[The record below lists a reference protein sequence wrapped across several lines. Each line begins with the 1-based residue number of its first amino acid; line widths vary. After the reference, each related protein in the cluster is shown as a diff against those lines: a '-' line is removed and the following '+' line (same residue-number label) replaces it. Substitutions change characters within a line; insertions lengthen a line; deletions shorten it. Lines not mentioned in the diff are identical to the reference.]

1 MQEKTIRDLLSQAQS
16 KYIQDV
22 LAYTQ
27 QHGLEMMAAIGNS
40 LIQQLPKNDDA
51 NDAGKQG

>member
-1 MQEKTIRDLLSQAQS
+1 MKEQTIRDLLSQAQS

-27 QHGLEMMAAIGNS
+27 QHGLELMAALGNS
-40 LIQQLPKNDDA
+40 LIQQLPKNDD
-51 NDAGKQG
+51 NDAGKQS